1 LTAPPP
7 FPTPYDGSSRLFT
20 ISMKPIGP
28 ADWIASG
35 QDLEQMLIE
44 KDRLNRDIP
53 DLVFVEEADTREAQS
68 ELLYILVDHLL
79 QHQPETYRR
88 EGQTIVIG
96 DRRVVD
102 LDDRNRPALL
112 AAANLVAD
120 DLVIMRRNETG
131 WRLVAASLCFPS
143 SWTLSEKFGRPLQE
157 IHNPVPG
164 FGEGTR
170 TAGMIQR
177 IFDNLQRGQPAIRWN
192 WSLQSDRTLYKPLSS
207 IQRDERAAAKP
218 PRFAHGAASAFIR
231 VERQTLRKLPVSGD
245 IVFTI
250 RINLDPM
257 VALAAHPDRARLARG
272 LASELAALDPDQI
285 DYKGFGADRDRLIA
299 DLGAIATGHP
309 CPAEPV
315 SSLL

>member
-1 LTAPPP
+1 VTAASS
-7 FPTPYDGSSRLFT
+7 FPTPYDGSSPLFT
-20 ISMKPIGP
+20 ISMKPIDP
-28 ADWIASG
+28 AGWIAPG
-35 QDLEQMLIE
+35 PDLERMLAE
-44 KDRLNRDIP
+44 KDRLHREIP
-53 DLVFVEEADTREAQS
+53 DKVFVEEAGTRAAQA
-68 ELLYILVDHLL
+68 ELLELLSGHLL
-79 QHQPETYRR
+79 QAQPETYRR
-88 EGQTIVIG
+88 DGRFIVIG
-96 DRRVVD
+96 GSRRVD
-102 LDDRNRPALL
+102 LADSDRPPLL
-112 AAANLVAD
+112 TAAGLVAD
-120 DLVIMRRNETG
+120 DLLIMRRNETG

-170 TAGMIQR
+170 TAAMIER

-192 WSLQSDRTLYKPLSS
+192 WSLQSDLTLYKPLSS

-218 PRFAHGAASAFIR
+218 PRFANGAASAFIR

-257 VALAAHPDRARLARG
+257 LALAAHPDRARLAAG
-272 LASELAALDPDQI
+272 LAGQLASLDAAQI

-299 DLGAIATGHP
+299 DLEQIAAG
-309 CPAEPV
+309 
-315 SSLL
+315 

>member
-1 LTAPPP
+1 
-7 FPTPYDGSSRLFT
+7 
-20 ISMKPIGP
+20 MKPIGP
-28 ADWIASG
+28 ADWIAPG
-35 QDLEQMLIE
+35 QDLEQMLAE

-53 DLVFVEEADTREAQS
+53 DLVFVEEAGTREAQA
-68 ELLYILVDHLL
+68 ELLETLADHLV
-79 QHQPETYRR
+79 QHQPDIYRR
-88 EGQTIVIG
+88 HADTMLIGEG
-96 DRRVVD
+96 RRVD
-102 LDDRNRPALL
+102 LADATRPPLL
-112 AAANLVAD
+112 RAAGLVAD
-120 DLVIMRRNETG
+120 DLVIMRRDETG

-170 TAGMIQR
+170 TADMIQR

-192 WSLQSDRTLYKPLSS
+192 WSLQSDRRLYKPLSS
-207 IQRDERAAAKP
+207 IQRDERAVAKP
-218 PRFAHGAASAFIR
+218 PRFVHGAQSAFIR

-257 VALAAHPDRARLARG
+257 LALAAHPDRARLARS
-272 LASELAALDPDQI
+272 LASELAALVPDQI

-299 DLGAIATGHP
+299 DLGRIAAGEP
-309 CPAEPV
+309 YPAEPV